1 MREIIRNILKEV
13 AKEKE
18 TEKFIKCR
26 ECKKKFTQTIY
37 KSKKS
42 LPICPYCGAH
52 NTEKKEIDEGD
63 EKNTVVRRH
72 IYSFSDEVPKIV
84 NLIHDGFVSS
94 KSFCKAYN
102 SYHIFSDG
110 VKNIMYTRLVSQ
122 FPKGTNLEGT
132 FNYADK
138 LIDSLFGEEIK
149 SSYEK
154 WCNRPK
160 RSSVREGIT
169 DLILKKLNKYPFQE
183 YQKPVNNFMNLLNL
197 ERIDDDGV
205 FLKNT
210 HLVKPS
216 GEIVVKVRDSSEKK
230 GKVIYVSWKLMNE
243 LESYIPSP
251 GLVICVAKW
260 VEKKL
265 NLDNVKGWEI
275 FMD

>member
-42 LPICPYCGAH
+42 LPVCPYCGAH
-52 NTEKKEIDEGD
+52 NTEKKEIDESD

-72 IYSFSDEVPKIV
+72 IYSLSDEVPKIV

-149 SSYEK
+149 SSYDK

-160 RSSVREGIT
+160 RGSVREGFT
-169 DLILKKLNKYPFQE
+169 DILLKKLRKYPFHE
-183 YQKPVNNFMNLLNL
+183 YQKPVDNFMNLQK
-197 ERIDDDGV
+197 
-205 FLKNT
+205 LKINEEEGILKET
-210 HLVKPS
+210 HLEKPS
-216 GEIVVKVRDSSEKK
+216 GEVVIKVKDSLEKK
-230 GKVIYVSWKLMNE
+230 GKVIYVSWKLMQE
-243 LESYIPSP
+243 LESYISAP
-251 GLVICVAKW
+251 GLIICVARW
-260 VEKKL
+260 VGKKL
-265 NLDNVKGWEI
+265 KLDDIKGWEI
-275 FMD
+275 FLD

>member
-42 LPICPYCGAH
+42 LPVCPYCGAH
-52 NTEKKEIDEGD
+52 NTEKKEIDESD

-72 IYSFSDEVPKIV
+72 IYSLSDEVPKIV

-149 SSYEK
+149 SSYNK

-160 RSSVREGIT
+160 RGSVREGFT
-169 DLILKKLNKYPFQE
+169 DILLKKLRKYPFHE
-183 YQKPVNNFMNLLNL
+183 YQKPVDNFMNLQK
-197 ERIDDDGV
+197 
-205 FLKNT
+205 LKINEEEGILKET
-210 HLVKPS
+210 HLEKPS
-216 GEIVVKVRDSSEKK
+216 GEVVIKVKDSLEKK
-230 GKVIYVSWKLMNE
+230 GKVIYVSWKLMQE
-243 LESYIPSP
+243 LESYISAP

-260 VEKKL
+260 VGKKL
-265 NLDNVKGWEI
+265 KLDDIKGWEI
-275 FMD
+275 FLD